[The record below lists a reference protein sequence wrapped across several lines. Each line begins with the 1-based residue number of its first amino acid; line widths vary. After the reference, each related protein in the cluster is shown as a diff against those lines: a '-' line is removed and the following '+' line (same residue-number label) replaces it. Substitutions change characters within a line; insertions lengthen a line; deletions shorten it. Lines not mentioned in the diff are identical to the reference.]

1 MILKLRWWKLL
12 LMVVLFSGVLFG
24 LDRQVLAAEQVT
36 MGTQG
41 QEVTQLQKALNSKD
55 YWCGEANGL
64 FGPRT
69 YNALIRFQRDNKLV
83 VNGKIDEAAKKAL
96 DMLPAI
102 PTPPEPK
109 VAQASPKSTSTP
121 APAVTTVTKPSDPEV
136 SRGGG
141 RVITMVA
148 TGYTDA
154 PEENWPYAGAPS
166 YIGLPLA
173 RGIVAVDPNVI
184 PMGTKLY
191 IEGYGAAIAADQ
203 GGAIKG
209 NRIDLFFDSKAEA
222 FDWGMRT
229 IKVTVY

>member
-1 MILKLRWWKLL
+1 MYIIKKTFALLFVIALLVTGFILSTERK
-12 LMVVLFSGVLFG
+12 
-24 LDRQVLAAEQVT
+24 VLAADNIAL
-36 MGTQG
+36 GAQG
-41 QEVTQLQKALNSKD
+41 QEVEQLQAALNSKD

-69 YNALIRFQRDNKLV
+69 YNALIRFQKDHKLT
-83 VNGKIDEAAKKAL
+83 VNGQIDEALKKAL
-96 DMLPAI
+96 DMLPPLSNSSESQESATVP
-102 PTPPEPK
+102 PTA
-109 VAQASPKSTSTP
+109 VADKSKAKSSPT
-121 APAVTTVTKPSDPEV
+121 V

-173 RGIVAVDPNVI
+173 RGIVAVDPRVI
-184 PMGTKLY
+184 PMGSKLY
-191 IEGYGAAIAADQ
+191 VEGYGEAIAADQ

-222 FDWGMRT
+222 HNWGMRSV
-229 IKVTVY
+229 KVTVY

>member
-1 MILKLRWWKLL
+1 MNFNKSFAQLFLL
-12 LMVVLFSGVLFG
+12 AFLFTGVFFAM
-24 LDRQVLAAEQVT
+24 DHQVQANDKITL
-36 MGTQG
+36 GSKG
-41 QEVTQLQKALNSKD
+41 QEVIQLQTALNSKD

-83 VNGKIDEAAKKAL
+83 VNGQIDEAAQKAL
-96 DMLPAI
+96 DILPT
-102 PTPPEPK
+102 PPSPPEPK
-109 VAQASPKSTSTP
+109 AASDP
-121 APAVTTVTKPSDPEV
+121 APAEDRSQASTPTV
-136 SRGGG
+136 SRGGN

-191 IEGYGAAIAADQ
+191 VEGYGEAIAADQ

-222 FDWGMRT
+222 FDWGMRSV
-229 IKVTVY
+229 KVTVY